1 MATRLMAKGGWKLAR
16 SEPTPTRTKQPVWD
30 AGVTHQG
37 NRCHPTSP
45 CQQRNAM
52 TTPNPPTPIFQNLN
66 TSTHTN
72 APSMP
77 TSKSLAPSGPLST
90 HYLRPS
96 TSGQLTAR
104 ARTTRR
110 VQRGPRLAHH
120 AGVHH
125 GNTRGGEGGNGG
137 GERAITEPPAPPPRS
152 PFTHLY
158 YHLLICLHT
167 TLDTWSTRSAR
178 DKIIVKINVGAYPG
192 LPSFTRPISASTRRV
207 SGNSPGHG
215 DLLCGTKYC
224 DDRSKIYQMILDL
237 PHEMRFVHTDNEF
250 SVMKTEPHS
259 RSGQS
264 LACRF
269 FAFAHGISQ
278 RSTRNSTAML
288 HVITSPTLR
297 LPHLGRTTP
306 VSGKSRQP
314 ARPMS
319 SRSWPSIP
327 ASRTVF
333 STEVV

>member
-1 MATRLMAKGGWKLAR
+1 MEIGEIGADSHSNETACVGCGGHTPGKQVPSHVSLPTTKR
-16 SEPTPTRTKQPVWD
+16 NDNSKPPNSHLSEPQHLN
-30 AGVTHQG
+30 THQCTVDA
-37 NRCHPTSP
+37 NLEITC
-45 CQQRNAM
+45 
-52 TTPNPPTPIFQNLN
+52 PIR
-66 TSTHTN
+66 
-72 APSMP
+72 
-77 TSKSLAPSGPLST
+77 PLST

-224 DDRSKIYQMILDL
+224 DDRSKIYQMLLDL